1 MHEKYAKMYFVYT
14 LKIKSI
20 YNMKTF
26 HIYALL
32 LFSLCIAPGAYAQT
46 AVNGTVTETGNS
58 TPLPG
63 VNVVVKGTTVG
74 TTTDFD
80 GNYSIEASEGD
91 VLVFSYIGFKTV
103 EKTLTGTTLNVTM
116 QEDTQQLDEVV
127 LIGYGQV
134 KKKDA
139 TGSVTT
145 VKSDDFNNGMVV
157 SPDQLISG
165 KTAGVQITS
174 SGGQPGAGANIRIRG
189 GASLNASNDPLIVI
203 DGVPVD
209 KEGIAGVSNPL
220 NIVNPND
227 IESFTVLKDASAAAI
242 YGSRA
247 SNGVIIITTKK
258 GSSGELQF
266 NYNAKTSVS
275 TVTQTVDA
283 FSADA
288 FRALVQTYGNEDQ
301 QALLKGSNTN
311 WQNVIFRDAISFD
324 QNFSVKG
331 QLFGNT
337 PFRASVGYTE
347 QDGILK
353 TSSMERW
360 TGSFGL
366 TPRFFDNHLK
376 VDINVK
382 GILNESNF
390 ADTGAIGSAILMN
403 PTNPV
408 YDSSMPFG
416 GYYEEYTNGAVE
428 TLAPRNPLAL
438 LKQRDNTGNVKRS
451 VGNME
456 LNYKFHFLPELR
468 ANLNLGYDISKGE
481 RNDAISTT
489 SANYYRNGQGYGHLE
504 TEFQTKRNLL
514 MDFYLNYTKSFDDSF
529 VSNLDITA
537 GHSYQSFS
545 NNGYKNNYDYINDQV
560 IVTRYYNPVVIASFF
575 GRANISIRDKYLLTA
590 TLRRD
595 GSSRF
600 DPDVR
605 WGNFPSAAFAW
616 NIYNEPWLQDSE
628 TLSNLKLRMGWGI
641 TGQQDLPGRYF
652 PHLSVYMAGNQQVQ
666 YPFGDNYYTTYR
678 PNPYSSS
685 LTWEETT
692 TYNAGLDYGFLDNRI
707 TGAVDVYYRKTK
719 DLLSEV
725 STPAGSNLS
734 NVFVDNVG
742 TMENKGLEFQLNA
755 TAIQTENFTWDLG
768 ANFTW
773 NQSEVTGLNANTDF
787 ISVQDRN
794 ISGGTGLFNQVHAV
808 GETPYSFY
816 VYEQVYDS
824 EGKPVENVF
833 VDRNGDGAIDDNDR
847 YIHKSALPDMYY
859 GFTSRFRYKKWDL
872 NMVFRGQAGNYVYNN
887 IDSNIGF
894 RNGVFTSST
903 FLTNLVDNY
912 NETGFVNAPD
922 EVRLSDYYIQDASFL
937 KLDNITLGYNA
948 GNFLGN
954 SLSARIYGSVQNVF
968 TLTGYD
974 GLDPEVQNGNDY
986 NIYPRPRTFLLGL
999 SLDF

>member
-1 MHEKYAKMYFVYT
+1 
-14 LKIKSI
+14 
-20 YNMKTF
+20 MKTF
-26 HIYALL
+26 YISTLL
-32 LFSLCIAPGAYAQT
+32 LFLLCIPFGAHAQT
-46 AVNGTVTETGNS
+46 AVSGTVTDNS
-58 TPLPG
+58 GPLPG

-80 GNYSIEASEGD
+80 GNYSIDASSGD
-91 VLVFSYIGFKTV
+91 ILVFSYIGYRTLEKTV
-103 EKTLTGTTLNVTM
+103 SGTTLDIVLE
-116 QEDTQQLDEVV
+116 EDTQQLDEVV

-157 SPDQLISG
+157 SPDQLIAG
-165 KTAGVQITS
+165 KTAGVQITT
-174 SGGQPGAGANIRIRG
+174 SGGEPGAGANIRIRG

-209 KEGIAGVSNPL
+209 KEGVAGISNPL

-275 TVTQTVDA
+275 TVTRTVDA
-283 FSADA
+283 FSANA
-288 FRALVQTYGNEDQ
+288 FRDLVQTYGSDAQ
-301 QALLKGSNTN
+301 QALLGESNTN
-311 WQNVIFRDAISFD
+311 WQDIIFRDAISFD

-331 QLFGNT
+331 QLFGDT

-347 QDGILK
+347 QDGILM
-353 TSSMERW
+353 TSSLERW
-360 TGSFGL
+360 TGSFGV

-382 GILNESNF
+382 GIMSESRF
-390 ADTGAIGSAILMN
+390 GDTGAIGSAILMN

-416 GYYEEYTNGAVE
+416 GYYEEFTNGNVE

-438 LKQRDNTGNVKRS
+438 LKQRDNTGDVKRS
-451 VGNME
+451 VGNIE
-456 LNYKFHFLPELR
+456 LDYKFHFLPELR
-468 ANLNLGYDISKGE
+468 ANLNLGYDVSTGE
-481 RNDAISTT
+481 RNDRVFEE
-489 SANYYRNGQGYGHLE
+489 SANYYRNGTGYGHLE
-504 TEFQTKRNLL
+504 TESQNKRNLL
-514 MDFYLNYTKSFDDSF
+514 MDFYLNYSKSFEDRF
-529 VSNLDITA
+529 ITNLDITA
-537 GHSYQSFS
+537 GHSYQSFT
-545 NNGYKNNYDYINDQV
+545 NNGYKNNHDYINDQV

-575 GRANISIRDKYLLTA
+575 GRANVSIKNKYLFTA

-616 NIYNEPWLQDSE
+616 NIYDEPWLENSN

-652 PHLSVYMAGNQQVQ
+652 PYLSVYLAGTPQVQ

-678 PNPYSSS
+678 PNPYSTS

-742 TMENKGLEFQLNA
+742 TMENKGVEFEINA
-755 TAIQTENFTWDLG
+755 TPIQTDNFSWNLG

-773 NQSEVTGLNANTDF
+773 NSSEVTGLNADTGF

-794 ISGGTGLFNQVHAV
+794 ISGGTGLFNQVHAI

-816 VYEQVYDS
+816 IYEQVYD
-824 EGKPVENVF
+824 ENGKPVENVF
-833 VDRNGDGAIDDNDR
+833 VDRNGDGVVDDNDR
-847 YIHKSALPDMYY
+847 YIHKSALPDVYY
-859 GFTSRFRYKKWDL
+859 GFTSQFRYKKWDL

-887 IDSNIGF
+887 IDSNVGI

-903 FLTNLVDNY
+903 FLTNIVDNY
-912 NETGFVNAPD
+912 NETGFVQATD
-922 EVRLSDYYIQDASFL
+922 QVRLSDYYIQNASFL
-937 KLDNITLGYNA
+937 RLDNITLGYNA
-948 GNFLGN
+948 GKFLGN

-968 TLTGYD
+968 TVTGYD